1 MTNKA
6 VLLKGIRYL
15 AFALPLLFIG
25 PVFLNSCFKNESHP
39 LFPYLLILR
48 EENTFIKNEQLSS
61 LI

>member
-25 PVFLNSCFKNESHP
+25 PVFLNSCFKNESR
-39 LFPYLLILR
+39 ILQ
-48 EENTFIKNEQLSS
+48 KAAK
-61 LI
+61 